1 MIVLFNY
8 CCGKGLFWPSM
19 VFVASHVIIYS
30 LFTSLIQVIVF
41 KYEVSFLRVFYNV
54 FNGLANLYCHNWIN
68 FNEKKKNGYNAEFY
82 HNFVLISELGT
93 QLIFLFENV
102 FIFTFSMY
110 TFSNNDQGYAKI
122 LIGMVGTAFGIHFL
136 GSMLKLCYYWNY
148 HIWRNL
154 LWDDLK
160 KQCQLISNFFRNS
173 EDVKNQSIV
182 DNSPEGMDMTR
193 LTTPEEV
200 I

>member
-1 MIVLFNY
+1 MLFNY

-19 VFVASHVIIYS
+19 VLVAGHVVIFA
-30 LFTSLIQVIVF
+30 LFTTLIQIIVF
-41 KYEVSFLRVFYNV
+41 KYEASFLRVFYNI

-68 FNEKKKNGYNAEFY
+68 FNENEKKGNSPEFY

-93 QLIFLFENV
+93 QIIFMIENV

-110 TFSNNDQGYAKI
+110 TFSTNKQEHAKI
-122 LIGMVGTAFGIHFL
+122 LIGMVGTAFAIQFIGA
-136 GSMLKLCYYWNY
+136 MLKLCYYWNY

-160 KQCQLISNFFRNS
+160 KQCQLISDFFRNS
-173 EDVKNQSIV
+173 EDVKNQSKV
-182 DNSPEGMDMTR
+182 DNSFEFLKMKR

>member
-1 MIVLFNY
+1 MKHL
-8 CCGKGLFWPSM
+8 
-19 VFVASHVIIYS
+19 
-30 LFTSLIQVIVF
+30 
-41 KYEVSFLRVFYNV
+41 FLRVFYNI

-68 FNEKKKNGYNAEFY
+68 FNENEKKGNSPEFY

-93 QLIFLFENV
+93 QIIFMIENV

-110 TFSNNDQGYAKI
+110 TFSTNKQEHAKI
-122 LIGMVGTAFGIHFL
+122 LIGMVGTAFAIQFIGA
-136 GSMLKLCYYWNY
+136 MLKLCYYWNY

-160 KQCQLISNFFRNS
+160 KQCQLISDFFRNS